1 MITLLLR
8 LWLLWYNANMSTI
21 QIILSEPLQQFVQ
34 GRVAELGLDRPDQ
47 YVEKLIEEAQRNTFD
62 DYCMEKVQVAI
73 DRDEWIAED
82 EFWKQVDADT
92 QTRRNARKAEAV
104 R

>member
-1 MITLLLR
+1 
-8 LWLLWYNANMSTI
+8 MSTI
-21 QIILSEPLQQFVQ
+21 QITLPEPLQRFVQ
-34 GRVAELGLDRPDQ
+34 GRVAELGLNQPDQ
-47 YVEKLIEEAQRNTFD
+47 YIEQLLEEEQRRFFD

-73 DRDEWIAED
+73 DRDEWIPEE
-82 EFWKQVDADT
+82 EFWKLVDADT